1 MIIDTV
7 ETPLVVVIDLLAVAG
22 ILFALGCLT
31 FNFVYRKTR
40 YTHMHSYCNVMPYNI
55 TIIRMQDYANQPS

>member
-7 ETPLVVVIDLLAVAG
+7 ETPLAVVIDLLAIAG
-22 ILFALGCLT
+22 ILFALGCLA

-40 YTHMHSYCNVMPYNI
+40 YTHMHSYYNVMPYNI
-55 TIIRMQDYANQPS
+55 III